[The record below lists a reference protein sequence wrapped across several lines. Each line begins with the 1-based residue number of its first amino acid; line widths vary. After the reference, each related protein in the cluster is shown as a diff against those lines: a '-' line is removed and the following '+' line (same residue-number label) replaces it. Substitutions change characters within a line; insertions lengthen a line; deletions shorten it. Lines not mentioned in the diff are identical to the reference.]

1 MSSSEEAEFHID
13 VVLLDSLITNSVEDV
28 ENVIDAF
35 QTKQNGRPK
44 RKVNYIK
51 VEDISLV
58 KA

>member
-28 ENVIDAF
+28 ENVIDAS
-35 QTKQNGRPK
+35 QTKENGRSK
-44 RKVNYIK
+44 RKVNCIK
-51 VEDISLV
+51 VEGISLV